1 MSEDPDI
8 EDLTEQEDT
17 KVQGGV
23 QNAVDK
29 TIIIQDE
36 EENVAASGNAVPPQQ
51 SVWDVPTDVPNS
63 ESVKDETQVKPAT
76 HQGGGVSSSSSSSS
90 VPPKPRTWGTPGIRT
105 YKGSTRP
112 PHVWPSE
119 AWTWY
124 TPKLKQEAI
133 K

>member
-29 TIIIQDE
+29 TVIIDDK
-36 EENVAASGNAVPPQQ
+36 EENMAASGNAEPQQQ

-63 ESVKDETQVKPAT
+63 EPVTDETQVKPAT
-76 HQGGGVSSSSSSSS
+76 HQGGGVSSSSSSSVS
-90 VPPKPRTWGTPGIRT
+90 PHPRTWGYPGN
-105 YKGSTRP
+105 
-112 PHVWPSE
+112 PHV
-119 AWTWY
+119 
-124 TPKLKQEAI
+124 
-133 K
+133 